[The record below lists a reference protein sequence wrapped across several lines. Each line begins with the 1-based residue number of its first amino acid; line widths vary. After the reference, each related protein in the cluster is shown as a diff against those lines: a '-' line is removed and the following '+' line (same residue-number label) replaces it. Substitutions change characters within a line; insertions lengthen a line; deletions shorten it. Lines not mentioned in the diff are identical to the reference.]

1 MPRAQQESREG
12 TAYSHWLIKAQP
24 ETRIEKGVDVKFSI
38 DDLEEKRTTTWEGVR
53 NHEAKKYLKS
63 QMKVGHTC
71 LFYASNCKIPGVTG
85 LARVIKEGYP
95 DFNAWDPKHPYY
107 DPKSKQDSPTWFM
120 VDVEFIA
127 KFAHPVPLALLQHL
141 ASLAPSTTSLPPAL
155 AAYLSPAHL
164 AAIAESALI
173 KRGRLSVQPASEGF
187 YEAVR
192 AMGEKGGWEGWDA
205 WGKKGKGAKGKGKA
219 KKEGEGEE
227 KEEVAPKP
235 ALKPKRGAASAKKRV
250 PPPLPPASEDDDD
263 AAGASSEEEDT
274 TGGRGRAGGKRG
286 APAAAGATGGRRSS
300 KRLRGG
306 GDAKA

>member
-1 MPRAQQESREG
+1 MPRAQQEPG
-12 TAYSHWLIKAQP
+12 QDKP

-95 DFNAWDPKHPYY
+95 DFNAWDPMHPYY

-141 ASLAPSTTSLPPAL
+141 ASLSPSTASLPPAL
-155 AAYLSPAHL
+155 SYLSPSHL

-187 YEAVR
+187 FEAVR
-192 AMGEKGGWEGWDA
+192 AMGEKGGWEGWYA
-205 WGKKGKGAKGKGKA
+205 WGKKGKGAKGKAKA
-219 KKEGEGEE
+219 KKAEE
-227 KEEVAPKP
+227 DAAEEEDTPKP
-235 ALKPKRGAASAKKRV
+235 ASKPKRAAASAKKRV
-250 PPPLPPASEDDDD
+250 PPPPAASDDDDDD
-263 AAGASSEEEDT
+263 AAGVASSEEDT
-274 TGGRGRAGGKRG
+274 TGGRGRLGGKRG
-286 APAAAGATGGRRSS
+286 APAAAAEGAGSGTRSS
-300 KRLRGG
+300 KRLRGAG
-306 GDAKA
+306 EAKGEEEEA